1 MAISNGAGGYQLG
14 DGNLGE
20 AVMGYASAPV
30 TATDTATLTA
40 AQVLNG
46 IILATPTAAASYTLP
61 TVALLEAALPSAN
74 VGNTVDF
81 VIVNLASNSSYDIT
95 LVAGTGWTITGGGV
109 VVVQELSSAQFR
121 GRKTGDGTWQLYR
134 IA

>member
-1 MAISNGAGGYQLG
+1 MALPNGAGGYQLG
-14 DGNLGE
+14 DGNRNE
-20 AVMGYASAPV
+20 AVMGYSAAPV

-46 IILATPTAAASYTLP
+46 IILATPTAAAAYTLP
-61 TVALLEAALPSAN
+61 TVANLEAALSSAI

-81 VIVNLASNSSYDIT
+81 SVINLASSNYDIT
-95 LVAGTGWTITGGGV
+95 MTTNTGWTVTGGGV
-109 VVVQELSSAQFR
+109 VVVQEASSATFR

-134 IA
+134 LA